1 MKDLTKLLRLDLQ
14 TFAEPEPPAEPT
26 PTGAENPDEPKPKVD
41 DQKIPY
47 DRFKQK
53 VDEANELKRKLAEL
67 EQAKADAERAKL
79 EEQNEF
85 KTLYEQAQSQ
95 LAEIQAQAN
104 AAKREA
110 TVTNLLVNAGYTGE
124 QLERVR
130 KYITGD
136 TDEALAESL
145 AELKQDI
152 PPKSSGVD
160 PSVGNGAKQ
169 QPQQKDLAEEHK
181 NRVAEL
187 LKKKLRR
194 N

>member
-1 MKDLTKLLRLDLQ
+1 MPKLLRLDLQ
-14 TFAEPEPPAEPT
+14 TFAEEPPAEPT
-26 PTGAENPDEPKPKVD
+26 PQGADNPDEQKPKVD

-47 DRFKQK
+47 DRFKKK

-67 EQAKADAERAKL
+67 EQAQAEAERKKL

-85 KTLYEQAQSQ
+85 KTLYEQAQAKI
-95 LAEIQAQAN
+95 AEIESQAN
-104 AAKREA
+104 AVKRES
-110 TVTNLLVNAGYTGE
+110 TVTNLLVNAGYHGE

-136 TDEALAESL
+136 TDEEISASL
-145 AELKQDI
+145 EELKKDI

-169 QPQQKDLAEEHK
+169 QPQQKDLGDEG
-181 NRVAEL
+181 RSL
-187 LKKKLRR
+187 YQRLKAKGKIR
-194 N
+194 